1 MELEE
6 LEAALEGVLFAAGEP
21 VGVER
26 LCLGLETDR
35 PTLDAAAQRLMDRY
49 RYERRGIRLLRL
61 DASYQLCSAPEQAD
75 CIRRTLE
82 GRKPARLSQPALEVL
97 AIIAYYQPVTRAYV
111 DQVRGV
117 DSAYTVGLLLER
129 ELIEESGRLAVP
141 GRPILYRTTRNF
153 LRSFGLSSL
162 EELPELPAASREGEQ
177 MALELEARVARL
189 KAEKAAASSR
199 TTAESV
205 IVPGT
210 AAPVDVSQ
218 LKGSNK
224 HTDSGIIVEGL
235 GNCLVKFAKC
245 CTPVPGDPVIGFITR
260 GYGVSVHRADCPNA
274 APENRKPEEAARW
287 VRVSWVDSK
296 LPNYRTALEVAS
308 KDRDNLTLDVAMA
321 LSAAKVKVT
330 ALSARS
336 MPDGHAILR
345 IEVEVRDK
353 EELASV
359 INKLNNIQG
368 VYHVARMT
376 GK

>member
-1 MELEE
+1 MLKDRSSDTI
-6 LEAALEGVLFAAGEP
+6 AAIATAMSSSGIGIIRVSGDQAVPIVSRIFESKKENFDLNTAPSHRIYYGMIHDGDEMLDEVLVMLMRGPHSYTAEDTVEIDCHGGVL
-21 VGVER
+21 VMKKI
-26 LCLGLETDR
+26 LETVIKYGAR
-35 PTLDAAAQRLMDRY
+35 PAEPGEFTKRAFLN
-49 RYERRGIRLLRL
+49 
-61 DASYQLCSAPEQAD
+61 
-75 CIRRTLE
+75 
-82 GRKPARLSQPALEVL
+82 GRIDLSQAE
-97 AIIAYYQPVTRAYV
+97 
-111 DQVRGV
+111 
-117 DSAYTVGLLLER
+117 
-129 ELIEESGRLAVP
+129 AV
-141 GRPILYRTTRNF
+141 IDVINAQNDYAVK
-153 LRSFGLSSL
+153 SS
-162 EELPELPAASREGEQ
+162 
-177 MALELEARVARL
+177 
-189 KAEKAAASSR
+189 
-199 TTAESV
+199 
-205 IVPGT
+205 
-210 AAPVDVSQ
+210 VSQ